1 MNPYSSAIVSRTP
14 SGTHLENIVL
24 DGVPLEESE

>member
-1 MNPYSSAIVSRTP
+1 MNPYSSAIVSRRL

-24 DGVPLEESE
+24 DGVPQEESE